1 MIKIYY
7 NVGNV
12 QVSPLFRLLIIET
25 LLVDGSIMPAVFG
38 EFYGGVCMFEL
49 GMIIWVKWVFSGVF
63 LWVWSKTPP
72 VFWQNLWCLF
82 LQKVL
87 LEVSCFA
94 MFTGSF
100 CVFRLAVWL
109 FVSVWSDT
117 KNFLSCFDS
126 YGAIAAEFV
135 GSGAR
140 GFFVGFR
147 RGKHFLVQSGRA
159 NLFLPAEHRFS
170 T

>member
-49 GMIIWVKWVFSGVF
+49 GMIIWVKWVLSGVF

-72 VFWQNLWCLF
+72 VF
-82 LQKVL
+82 
-87 LEVSCFA
+87 
-94 MFTGSF
+94 
-100 CVFRLAVWL
+100 
-109 FVSVWSDT
+109 
-117 KNFLSCFDS
+117 
-126 YGAIAAEFV
+126 
-135 GSGAR
+135 
-140 GFFVGFR
+140 
-147 RGKHFLVQSGRA
+147 
-159 NLFLPAEHRFS
+159 
-170 T
+170 

>member
-49 GMIIWVKWVFSGVF
+49 GMIIWVKWVLSGVF

-109 FVSVWSDT
+109 LSDT
-117 KNFLSCFDS
+117 KNLKK
-126 YGAIAAEFV
+126 I
-135 GSGAR
+135 
-140 GFFVGFR
+140 
-147 RGKHFLVQSGRA
+147 
-159 NLFLPAEHRFS
+159 
-170 T
+170 